1 MFRNF
6 VLIIFSSIFI
16 LTSSCNDD
24 EDDLDTLGLLNSS
37 SWLGVIESHEFD
49 YDADNNLIGEDT
61 YETPEGQLDLF
72 FLNDDQSALIKY
84 ECDRISCDGNVY
96 SGKWKLMN
104 NTLKVTINREEINAL
119 ADAVFIEGEVYLINA
134 SELVLEVVFNAPGP
148 SVAKRVRRLKYI
160 RSE

>member
-104 NTLKVTINREEINAL
+104 
-119 ADAVFIEGEVYLINA
+119 
-134 SELVLEVVFNAPGP
+134 
-148 SVAKRVRRLKYI
+148 
-160 RSE
+160 